1 MKSLAT
7 VRHSVR
13 LIAVALLMGGLFS
26 LIAAANSDSQ
36 QTFQFTL
43 RNRQEITPKSGRFQV
58 VEKQVA
64 YPANQTAVIVCDVW
78 NQHWCHGAND
88 RLAKM
93 LPRMNATLKALRAK
107 GVLIVHAPSD
117 TMKFY
122 ENTPQ
127 RALAKNAPSAQ
138 PPTASKG
145 WNNLD
150 RTVEPPLPIDDSDG
164 GCDCT
169 PRCSDKPPYPWTRQ
183 HPAIDIG
190 ADDAISDSGQEIYN
204 LFHQRGIRHVLVLGV
219 HTNMCV
225 LGRSFGIRQMVRWGF
240 DVALVR
246 DLTDT
251 MYNSRR
257 PPQVVH
263 AKGTDLVIEHIEKYW
278 CPSILSSDILGDPVP
293 PRIVLAIAEDE
304 YDAKITLP
312 AFAKEEL
319 EKRLGAQCT
328 ILHGKGKTDLPGI
341 EALDA
346 ADLLILYFRRTT
358 FPDDQLNQF
367 KRYFDAG
374 KPVIALRTSCHG
386 FQNWLEFDR
395 IVLGCQYTGHYGK
408 GQLTRVRPEE
418 ASGATD
424 PLLRGIRPAEFSS
437 PSWLYKVAPLATSTT
452 PLLTGQWPDQSEQC
466 VAWTNTYK
474 GGRVFFTSLGHPDDF
489 AIPQFR
495 RLLLNAVYWTLDRPI
510 PKE

>member
-1 MKSLAT
+1 MSVVLALLIGGLCSLA
-7 VRHSVR
+7 
-13 LIAVALLMGGLFS
+13 
-26 LIAAANSDSQ
+26 IAAESGGGQ
-36 QTFQFTL
+36 QTLQLTL
-43 RNRQEITPKSGRFQV
+43 RSRKEIAPKGGRFAV
-58 VEKQVA
+58 VEKQVV
-64 YPANQTAVIVCDVW
+64 YPARQTAVIVCDVW
-78 NQHWCHGAND
+78 NQHWCRGAND
-88 RLAKM
+88 RLGKM
-93 LPRMNATLKALRAK
+93 LPRMNATLQALRAK
-107 GVLIVHAPSD
+107 GALIVHAPSD

-122 ENTPQ
+122 EDTPQ
-127 RALAKNAPSAQ
+127 RALAKNAPQAQ
-138 PPTASKG
+138 PGAPSPG
-145 WNNLD
+145 WNHLD
-150 RTVEPPLPIDDSDG
+150 RSVEPPLPIDDSDG

-183 HPAIDIG
+183 HPAIEIG
-190 ADDAISDSGQEIYN
+190 AGDAISDNGREIYN
-204 LFHQRGIRHVLVLGV
+204 LFHQRGIRQVLLLGV

-257 PPQVVH
+257 PPQVIH

-278 CPSILSSDILGDPVP
+278 CPSILSSDILGDPAP
-293 PRIVLAIAEDE
+293 PRIVVAIAEDE
-304 YDAKITLP
+304 YDAKDTLP
-312 AFAKEEL
+312 AFAREEL
-319 EKRLGAQCT
+319 EKRLGARCT
-328 ILHGKGKTDLPGI
+328 VLHSKDKTDLPGL

-358 FPDDQLNQF
+358 LPEDQLNRF
-367 KRYFDAG
+367 KRYFEAG
-374 KPVIALRTSCHG
+374 KPVVALRTSCHG

-408 GQLTRVRPEE
+408 GQLTRVRPD
-418 ASGATD
+418 AGAAVD
-424 PLLRGIRPAEFSS
+424 PLLRGIEPAEFSS
-437 PSWLYKVAPLATSTT
+437 SSWLYKVAPLATSTT
-452 PLLTGQWPDQSEQC
+452 PLLMGQWPDQSEQR

-510 PKE
+510 PKESGSVH